1 MPSATSYRGGEDQ
14 EPEPGPRFDAYEMA
28 LLADYGPA
36 PSKIW
41 EFPAYAIRVTTRKK
55 DLGRRLA
62 LAKQSA
68 QDAER
73 KRDDRLADL
82 ADRIRPQLEASR
94 ELAQLLEPLQQI
106 EQTAA
111 TRMEALSERNQ
122 ELEQKVSVVDQEIEA
137 QRGTETSAKGQQDA
151 AAKKL
156 DHARGELER
165 ARALLKRAEIELR
178 NVQEVARAA
187 AGPQARTALPEHAE
201 KIQNLTAILHER
213 REAMVAPQAAFDQA
227 QRVWNDAD
235 SALKTVQ
242 RRISDLQKQRRTI
255 EQSYSKELG
264 VRSQG
269 VEQAQSERRAAL
281 VTIGARLMEMQT
293 PIVPEPLRQGFFQA
307 QELLSASIREVE
319 RMEQALGTADPAAV
333 KKGWMVLGG
342 GAVVLLLLFVVL
354 IALLGRSDPD
364 PLYGALGTEPTALA
378 LAPNRA
384 LFEDSAWVWGYPSR
398 RRGVWG

>member
-1 MPSATSYRGGEDQ
+1 
-14 EPEPGPRFDAYEMA
+14 
-28 LLADYGPA
+28 
-36 PSKIW
+36 
-41 EFPAYAIRVTTRKK
+41 
-55 DLGRRLA
+55 
-62 LAKQSA
+62 
-68 QDAER
+68 
-73 KRDDRLADL
+73 
-82 ADRIRPQLEASR
+82 
-94 ELAQLLEPLQQI
+94 
-106 EQTAA
+106 
-111 TRMEALSERNQ
+111 
-122 ELEQKVSVVDQEIEA
+122 
-137 QRGTETSAKGQQDA
+137 
-151 AAKKL
+151 
-156 DHARGELER
+156 
-165 ARALLKRAEIELR
+165 
-178 NVQEVARAA
+178 
-187 AGPQARTALPEHAE
+187 LPEHAE